1 MLMFYIICFVL
12 LVFFSAFFS
21 SAETSV
27 LSLNKIKLNHKANK
41 KDKTAQLLSR
51 ILHKPEEFFATILI
65 GNNFVNIFAASIS
78 TVVFAK
84 LIVDNEEL
92 SLLASTLVT
101 TIIVLIFG
109 EIIPKSYA
117 FRHAETLSYTYAY
130 PIKLFT
136 YLFYPL
142 VKIIGFFSALLFN
155 KKEPHVEEKALS
167 IEEIKHFLADQPTMV
182 RYNPESLRM
191 VNVIMDITEKDIK
204 TIMTPRLNL
213 VALEE
218 NAGIHELKKIILEK
232 KLTNIPVYRG
242 NPDNITGIIHDGDIL
257 SHLLVEDF
265 DSLDIKTLQRPP
277 VFVSEYSSL
286 HYALK
291 QFKKHHLN
299 MAVIIDEYGAT
310 LGVLTLNDIFRE
322 ILGEI
327 KVGRNPIQ
335 SLKENTYI
343 IRGNIPVDEVND
355 QLQVN
360 LPEEVDYTTMSGL
373 FIYHYGKFPKERCKL
388 KLDDCTLIVKRM
400 GKRKIEELVLIRD
413 VTSEAGQSFF

>member
-1 MLMFYIICFVL
+1 MLLFYIIVFAL
-12 LVFFSAFFS
+12 LVLFSAFFS
-21 SAETSV
+21 SSETSL

-41 KDKTAQLLSR
+41 KDKKALLLSR
-51 ILHKPEEFFATILI
+51 ILQKPEEFFATILI
-65 GNNFVNIFAASIS
+65 GNTFVNIAAATIS
-78 TVVFAK
+78 TVLFAK
-84 LIVDNEEL
+84 VILNNEEL
-92 SLLASTLVT
+92 SLLVATVVT
-101 TIIVLIFG
+101 TLIVLLFG
-109 EIIPKSYA
+109 EILPKSYA
-117 FRHAETLSYTYAY
+117 YRHSETLSYTYAY
-130 PIKLFT
+130 AIKTFT
-136 YLFYPL
+136 ILFYPL
-142 VKIIGFFSALLFN
+142 VRVIDFFSALLF
-155 KKEPHVEEKALS
+155 KRRESHVEEKALS
-167 IEEIKHFLADQPTMV
+167 IEEIKHFLAEQPTLV

-218 NAGIHELKKIILEK
+218 NAGINELRKIILEK

-242 NPDNITGIIHDGDIL
+242 NLDNITGIIHDGDIL
-257 SHLLVEDF
+257 SHLLVDDF
-265 DSLDIKTLQRPP
+265 NRLKIKTLQRKP

-327 KVGRNPIQ
+327 KVGRNPIK
-335 SLKENTYI
+335 SLKANTYI

-373 FIYHYGKFPKERCKL
+373 FIYHYGKYPKERCKI
-388 KLDDCTLIVKRM
+388 KLADCTLIVKRM
-400 GKRKIEELVLIRD
+400 GKRKIEEFVLIRETPPD
-413 VTSEAGQSFF
+413 TGHSFL